1 MEALGIDIGGTGIKG
16 APVDT
21 TTGALLTERFRLR
34 TPQPATPEAMTQT
47 VAKVVEHFNWQGP
60 VGAGFP
66 AIIKHGEAHSA
77 ANIDPSWIGRN
88 VRSMF
93 EDASGTTFT
102 VLNDADVAGMAEMRF
117 GAGRGRSGVV
127 LVLTLGTGIGT
138 ALFTDG
144 HLVPNTE
151 FGHIEIDGKLA
162 ESRAADSAR
171 EREELSWKKWARRLD
186 RYLDRLAFYLSP
198 ELIIIGG
205 GVSKKHDK
213 FLPLLEVD
221 LEIEPAQLRNEAGIV
236 GAAAAAAASTGQE
249 RPTVVGAAPE
259 LQV

>member
-16 APVDT
+16 ALVDT
-21 TTGALLTERFRLR
+21 DTGALMKERFRLR

-47 VAKVVEHFNWQGP
+47 VAQIVEHFEWKGP

-66 AIIKHGEAHSA
+66 AIIQHGVARSA

-88 VRSMF
+88 VRAMF
-93 EDASGTTFT
+93 EEASGTTFT

-127 LVLTLGTGIGT
+127 LILTLGTGIGS

-151 FGHIEIDGKLA
+151 FGHIEIEGKVA
-162 ESRAADSAR
+162 ETRAADSAR

-186 RYLDRLAFYLSP
+186 RYLDRIAFYLSP

-205 GVSKKHDK
+205 GVSRKHDK
-213 FLPLLEVD
+213 FLPLLTVD
-221 LEIEPAQLRNEAGIV
+221 VEIEPAQLRNEAGII
-236 GAAAAAAASTGQE
+236 GAAAAAAAATGQQ
-249 RPTVVGAAPE
+249 RPTVVAAAPE